1 MLCFAETNYQT
12 VTAFLIEIVSM
23 YFVFVGTTLAKTF
36 ITFFFM
42 YIGINLPRRTRASNI
57 LSSTSDQYVAVF
69 YVTDILVEFKQ
80 FRP

>member
-23 YFVFVGTTLAKTF
+23 YFVFVGTTLANTF

-42 YIGINLPRRTRASNI
+42 HIGINLPRRTRASNI
-57 LSSTSDQYVAVF
+57 LNSTSDQYVAVF
-69 YVTDILVEFKQ
+69 YVSDILVEFKQ